1 MWCTRLC
8 DDETLTKPTTHI
20 TLIDG
25 FVEREFLRAGPHY
38 AIHSF
43 AHSNA
48 HTHSHRNWQ
57 TPAHESIYFVWHF
70 FFSPFALSLSVW
82 ACHLFP
88 HSAIRWHRFLIH
100 SVVFIYIRFH
110 SLYCAMLNNRM
121 WSINEN
127 CKLHVRFSS
136 VFIVVVLYALV
147 AIHFRWWCM
156 HFFRL
161 ELMLVLLIFRYQ

>member
-1 MWCTRLC
+1 MWCTRLY

-25 FVEREFLRAGPHY
+25 FVEREFLRSGPQCTM
-38 AIHSF
+38 HSF
-43 AHSNA
+43 KYTNRHI
-48 HTHSHRNWQ
+48 NWQ
-57 TPAHESIYFVWHF
+57 TPTLESIYFVWHF
-70 FFSPFALSLSVW
+70 FFLSRS
-82 ACHLFP
+82 
-88 HSAIRWHRFLIH
+88 HSLM
-100 SVVFIYIRFH
+100 FIYIRFH

-136 VFIVVVLYALV
+136 VFIVVFLYALV

-156 HFFRL
+156 HFLLLLL
-161 ELMLVLLIFRYQ
+161 ELMLLLLIFRCQ